1 MLETLRHYMRED
13 APEREAA
20 AVAMAC
26 AVLSALRSAPVES
39 DPLELVEFQKDL
51 ERMEAELSE
60 RPGPDRLRYL
70 AGAATATIT
79 EYQTRASRRVHDQAV
94 QLAQMAKLLATAI
107 GDLVA
112 ASESSA
118 GRLKQIEQ
126 RLGTSLRLT
135 DLSALRHNLEFCL
148 DTIRAEALHQTNSSS
163 ATVTMMERQLEVLPG
178 GREAN
183 GFAGAAA
190 AQGQAPTAEPETPG
204 HGKRGRGLDSL
215 TGLPARAA
223 AEQALAAAIRDKAK
237 VFACLYSCQHIALIN
252 QRYGRLTGDKILE
265 TALRRIDDTLPADCQ
280 LFKWSGRAFVG
291 LLERDGDL
299 AAVRAETRQ
308 HNSMKIDTSIDL
320 GSRSVILPLLI
331 TTQIF
336 PAFEYERAR
345 ALFRAMDQYLYQQD
359 KDYSHPPE
367 APPGDHLIVLE
378 GPPGPD

>member
-1 MLETLRHYMRED
+1 MLETLRHYLWED
-13 APEREAA
+13 VPDREAA
-20 AVAMAC
+20 AIAMAC
-26 AVLSALRSAPVES
+26 AVLSALRSAPVEA
-39 DPLELVEFQKDL
+39 DPLDLAEFQQEL
-51 ERMEAELSE
+51 TRIEAELGE
-60 RPGPDRLRYL
+60 HPGPDRLRYL
-70 AGAATATIT
+70 AGAATTTIT
-79 EYQTRASRRVHDQAV
+79 EYQTRASRRMRDQSA
-94 QLAQMAKLLATAI
+94 QLAQMVKLLATAI

-126 RLGTSLRLT
+126 RLGSSLRLT
-135 DLSALRHNLEFCL
+135 DLASLRHNLEFCL
-148 DTIRAEALHQTNSSS
+148 DTIRAEALHQSNSSS
-163 ATVTMMERQLEVLPG
+163 ATVMMMKRQLEVLPG
-178 GREAN
+178 GRDASRSA
-183 GFAGAAA
+183 AGENRPAS
-190 AQGQAPTAEPETPG
+190 AEPEPPK
-204 HGKRGRGLDSL
+204 HSKRGREFDSV

-237 VFACLYSCQHIALIN
+237 VFACLYSCRHIALIN
-252 QRYGRLTGDKILE
+252 KRYGRSTGDKILE

-308 HNSMKIDTSIDL
+308 YNSMKIDTSIDL

-336 PAFEYERAR
+336 AASDYERAR
-345 ALFRAMDQYLYQQD
+345 ALFRAMDQYLYHQD

-367 APPGDHLIVLE
+367 ASPPDEHLIVVD
-378 GPPGPD
+378 GAPGLD